1 MVCQPGARGGIVRS
15 DYTGV
20 NVRDQMR
27 NLPGQLRLTPSFP
40 FAGRARE
47 LAALRALIPAGGGAG
62 LRLALVG
69 GEAGSGKSRLVRE
82 FAHEAAGSSL
92 VLYGAC
98 DSVVR
103 RPYGPFVEALE
114 QLVRRSDDET
124 LREAVGT
131 GTVGGELSRLL
142 PDLAQRVAGL
152 SPPTAADP
160 DTERHRL
167 HSAIADLLVAGGSRT
182 PLVIVIEDGHWADTP
197 TLLLLR
203 HLAHGG
209 VDARALIVA
218 TFRDTEA
225 EIPAALS
232 AALAEWRRADGVTRV
247 RLGGLSTDEV
257 AQFVD
262 SAAGDEREQ
271 ELAGVAPVLHQLTGG
286 NPFLITELWRT
297 LRDADPAAD
306 PRGGRPLADTL
317 SELGS
322 PDGVREIVAQRLG
335 DLAQATSS
343 MMEIAAVVGYEFDLA
358 TIAPSGLADAEL
370 QAALAQ
376 ATAHGMIEDVPSRGL
391 SFRFSHELVRRAL
404 YDRMGA
410 LRRAEL
416 HLQVGETLEGAS
428 DGSDDSRVAEL
439 AYHFGAAAPIDG
451 PERAITYSV
460 RAGRA
465 ALRSLDFD
473 GAEMRFSSALA
484 LGIEDPR
491 CRAEVHMQL
500 GTARFRGGR
509 SDQAI
514 AAFRTAAEIAREI
527 DDAELL
533 ATAAIG
539 FEEAC
544 WRPGIIDEGA
554 VELLEE
560 ASAALDAD
568 DDSELRVRL
577 LAGRSR
583 ALAFIGHYEESS
595 IAERGAIAMARRL
608 DDRLGLATVLM
619 RSYWSRAEGSL
630 DRTLAMLT
638 EARELAEELGE
649 TDIQAEA
656 MAWRIAGLIALGDLG
671 TAERELAD
679 AHALAARV
687 RQPFQ
692 LHVAEHYG
700 STLALCVG
708 KLDEAEAAARRSQE
722 WSRLL
727 TGRPASGIYGIQ
739 MFGVRREQG
748 RLNEL
753 AGAVRALAGS
763 DHAPSVWRPG
773 FAALLAEL
781 GMEDEA
787 RRQLERVRRDGFDPL
802 RPSLWVASLTY
813 LADAS
818 AIVGDAALAALVYPE
833 MAPLSG
839 GNVVVGHGV
848 TCYGAADRFLGLLA
862 TTLGDFDRAVAH
874 FEQAMTI
881 NRRMGA
887 RTWLAH
893 TMFGYGRTLLMRR
906 GSGDGRH
913 ASELLSEA
921 AALAEQIGMPVLVS
935 RAQALGARPA
945 GAPGLPDNLTGREVE
960 ILRLVAAGLSNRG
973 IGEELSI
980 SGHTVANHIR
990 SILQKTGAANRTE
1003 ATGYAYRNS
1012 LVDAPSAV

>member
-1 MVCQPGARGGIVRS
+1 
-15 DYTGV
+15 
-20 NVRDQMR
+20 MR

-47 LAALRALIPAGGGAG
+47 LATLSALISAGEGDG

-82 FAHEAAGSSL
+82 FAREAAGSSL

-114 QLVRRSDDET
+114 QLVRRSDDAT
-124 LREAVGT
+124 LREAIGT
-131 GTVGGELSRLL
+131 GAVGGELSRLL
-142 PDLAQRVAGL
+142 PDLAQRVPGL
-152 SPPTAADP
+152 SPPAAADP

-167 HSAIADLLVAGGSRT
+167 HSAVADLLVAAGSQT
-182 PLVIVIEDGHWADTP
+182 PLVLVIEDAHWADTP

-209 VDARALIVA
+209 VDARALIVT

-225 EIPAALS
+225 EIPESLS
-232 AALAEWRRADGVTRV
+232 AALVELRRADGVA
-247 RLGGLSTDEV
+247 RLRLSGLSTGEV
-257 AQFVD
+257 SEFIENAR
-262 SAAGDEREQ
+262 GDE
-271 ELAGVAPVLHQLTGG
+271 LGADTNDVARVLHELTGG
-286 NPFLITELWRT
+286 NAFLITELWRT
-297 LRDADPAAD
+297 VLEADLKGA
-306 PRGGRPLADTL
+306 RGGRQLAETL

-322 PDGVREIVAQRLG
+322 PDGVREVVAQRLG
-335 DLAQATSS
+335 HLAPATTGLL
-343 MMEIAAVVGYEFDLA
+343 EIAAVVGNEFELA
-358 TIAPSGLADAEL
+358 AIAPSGLADAEL
-370 QAALAQ
+370 QAALGQ
-376 ATAHGMIEDVPSRGL
+376 AIAHGMIEEVPSRGL
-391 SFRFSHELVRRAL
+391 RFRFTHELVRRAL

-416 HLQVGETLEGAS
+416 HLQVGETLERTT
-428 DGSDDSRVAEL
+428 DGDGHGRVADL
-439 AYHFGAAAPIDG
+439 AYHFGAAAPIAG
-451 PERAITYSV
+451 PERAITYSI

-473 GAEMRFSSALA
+473 GAELRFSSALA
-484 LGIEDPR
+484 FGIEDPR

-500 GTARFRGGR
+500 GTARFRGGS

-514 AAFRTAAEIAREI
+514 ASFRAAAEIAREI

-533 ATAAIG
+533 ATAAVG

-560 ASAALDAD
+560 ASGTLDD
-568 DDSELRVRL
+568 DDSELRVKL

-583 ALAFIGHYEESS
+583 ALAFLGHYEESS
-595 IAERGAIAMARRL
+595 VAERDAIAMARRL

-619 RSYWSRAEGSL
+619 RSYWSRAQRSL
-630 DRTLAMLT
+630 GRTLAMLT
-638 EARELAEELGE
+638 EARELAEALGE

-656 MAWRIAGLIALGDLG
+656 MEWRVAGLIALGDMA
-671 TAERELAD
+671 TAEREHAEV
-679 AHALAARV
+679 HALTARV

-692 LHVAEHYG
+692 LHVAEHYA
-700 STLALCVG
+700 STLALCAG
-708 KLDEAEAAARRSQE
+708 KLDEAEAAARRSHE

-727 TGRPASGIYGIQ
+727 TGRPASGTYGIQ
-739 MFGVRREQG
+739 MFGIRREQG
-748 RLNEL
+748 RLAEL
-753 AGAVRALAGS
+753 AGAMRTLTGGEHS
-763 DHAPSVWRPG
+763 PSVWRPG

-787 RRQLERVRRDGFDPL
+787 RHELEQVRRDGFDPL
-802 RPSLWVASLTY
+802 RSSLWVASLTY
-813 LADAS
+813 LAEAC
-818 AIVGDAALAALVYPE
+818 AIVGDSALAALVYPE

-874 FEQAMTI
+874 FEHAMAF

-887 RTWLAH
+887 QTWLAH
-893 TMFGYGRTLLMRR
+893 TMFAYGRTLLMRR
-906 GSGDGRH
+906 GTGDARH
-913 ASELLSEA
+913 ASELLSA
-921 AALAEQIGMPVLVS
+921 SAALAEQIGMPALVS
-935 RAQALGARPA
+935 RAHALGARRIGTPR
-945 GAPGLPDNLTGREVE
+945 LPDDLTGREVE
-960 ILRLVAAGLSNRG
+960 ILRLVAAGLSNRA
-973 IGEELSI
+973 IGEELNI

-990 SILQKTGAANRTE
+990 SILRKTGVANRTE
-1003 ATGYAYRNS
+1003 AAGYAYRHS
-1012 LVDAPSAV
+1012 LVDTPSAV

>member
-1 MVCQPGARGGIVRS
+1 
-15 DYTGV
+15 
-20 NVRDQMR
+20 MR

-47 LAALRALIPAGGGAG
+47 LATLRALIPTGDGDG
-62 LRLALVG
+62 LRLVLVG

-82 FAHEAAGSSL
+82 FAREAAGSSL

-114 QLVRRSDDET
+114 QLVRRSDDDT

-142 PDLAQRVAGL
+142 PDLAQRVTGL
-152 SPPTAADP
+152 SPPAAADP

-167 HSAIADLLVAGGSRT
+167 HSAVADLLVAAGSRT

-209 VDARALIVA
+209 VDASALIVT

-225 EIPAALS
+225 EIPEALS
-232 AALAEWRRADGVTRV
+232 AALVELRRADGVARL
-247 RLGGLSTDEV
+247 RLGGLSTGEVSEFVESARGDELGADTIEV
-257 AQFVD
+257 A
-262 SAAGDEREQ
+262 R
-271 ELAGVAPVLHQLTGG
+271 VLHELTGG
-286 NPFLITELWRT
+286 NAFLITELWRT
-297 LRDADPAAD
+297 VLDADPAAAHG
-306 PRGGRPLADTL
+306 GGRQLAETL

-322 PDGVREIVAQRLG
+322 PDGVREVVAQRLG
-335 DLAQATSS
+335 HLAPATTGLL
-343 MMEIAAVVGYEFDLA
+343 EIAAVVGYEFDLA
-358 TIAPSGLADAEL
+358 AVAPSGLADAEL
-370 QAALAQ
+370 QAALGQ
-376 ATAHGMIEDVPSRGL
+376 AIAHGMIEEVPSRGL
-391 SFRFSHELVRRAL
+391 SFRFTHELVRRAL

-416 HLQVGETLEGAS
+416 HLQVGEALERTSEG
-428 DGSDDSRVAEL
+428 GGNGRVADL

-451 PERAITYSV
+451 PERAITYSM
-460 RAGRA
+460 RAGQA

-473 GAEMRFSSALA
+473 GAELRFASAIDLR
-484 LGIEDPR
+484 IEDPR

-500 GTARFRGGR
+500 GTARFRGGS
-509 SDQAI
+509 SDEAM
-514 AAFRTAAEIAREI
+514 AAFRAAAEIAREI

-533 ATAAIG
+533 AAAAVG

-560 ASAALDAD
+560 ASGALDD
-568 DDSELRVRL
+568 DDSELRVKL

-595 IAERGAIAMARRL
+595 VAERDAIAMARRL
-608 DDRLGLATVLM
+608 DDRFGLATVLM
-619 RSYWSRAEGSL
+619 RSYWSRAQRSL

-649 TDIQAEA
+649 TDVQAEA
-656 MAWRIAGLIALGDLG
+656 MEWRVAGLIALGDLR
-671 TAERELAD
+671 TAERELAEV
-679 AHALAARV
+679 HALGARV
-687 RQPFQ
+687 RQPFP
-692 LHVAEHYG
+692 LHVAEHYA
-700 STLALCVG
+700 STLALCAG
-708 KLDEAEAAARRSQE
+708 KLTEAEAAARRSHE

-739 MFGVRREQG
+739 MFGIRREQG
-748 RLNEL
+748 RLAEL
-753 AGAVRALAGS
+753 AGVMRTLAGS
-763 DHAPSVWRPG
+763 EHSPSVWRPG

-787 RRQLERVRRDGFDPL
+787 RHELEQVRRDGFDPL
-802 RPSLWVASLTY
+802 RSSLWVASLTY
-813 LADAS
+813 LAEAS
-818 AIVGDAALAALVYPE
+818 SVVGDSALAALVYPE

-848 TCYGAADRFLGLLA
+848 ACYGAADRFLGLLA
-862 TTLGDFDRAVAH
+862 TTVADFDRAVAH
-874 FEQAMTI
+874 FERAMTI

-887 RTWLAH
+887 HTWLAH
-893 TMFGYGRTLLMRR
+893 TMFAYGRTLLIRR
-906 GSGDGRH
+906 GTGDARH
-913 ASELLSEA
+913 ASELLSGA
-921 AALAEQIGMPVLVS
+921 ANLAEQIGMPTLVS
-935 RAQALGARPA
+935 RAGALGARRA
-945 GAPGLPDNLTGREVE
+945 SALSLPDDLTGREVE
-960 ILRLVAAGLSNRG
+960 ILRLVAAGLSNRV

-990 SILQKTGAANRTE
+990 SILRKTGAANRTE
-1003 ATGYAYRNS
+1003 ATGYAYRHS
-1012 LVDAPSAV
+1012 LVDTPSAV

>member
-1 MVCQPGARGGIVRS
+1 
-15 DYTGV
+15 
-20 NVRDQMR
+20 MR

-47 LAALRALIPAGGGAG
+47 LATLSALIPQGGADG

-82 FAHEAAGSSL
+82 FAREAAGSSL

-124 LREAVGT
+124 LRDAVGT

-142 PDLAQRVAGL
+142 PDLAQRVPGL
-152 SPPTAADP
+152 SPPTVADP

-167 HSAIADLLVAGGSRT
+167 HSAVADLLVAAGSRT

-209 VDARALIVA
+209 VDARALIVT

-225 EIPAALS
+225 EIPEALS
-232 AALAEWRRADGVTRV
+232 AALVELRRADGVA
-247 RLGGLSTDEV
+247 RLRLDGLSAGEVSEFVGNARGHQLGADTNEV
-257 AQFVD
+257 A
-262 SAAGDEREQ
+262 R
-271 ELAGVAPVLHQLTGG
+271 VLHELTGG
-286 NPFLITELWRT
+286 NAFLITELWRT
-297 LRDADPAAD
+297 VLEADLAFTD
-306 PRGGRPLADTL
+306 GGRQLAETL

-322 PDGVREIVAQRLG
+322 PDGVREVVAQRLG
-335 DLAQATSS
+335 HLAPATTGLL
-343 MMEIAAVVGYEFDLA
+343 EIAAVVGYEFDLGA
-358 TIAPSGLADAEL
+358 VAPSDLADSEL
-370 QAALAQ
+370 QAALGQ
-376 ATAHGMIEDVPSRGL
+376 AIAHGMIEEVPSRGL
-391 SFRFSHELVRRAL
+391 SFRFTHELVRRAL
-404 YDRMGA
+404 YDRIGA

-416 HLQVGETLEGAS
+416 HLQVGETLERTTEG
-428 DGSDDSRVAEL
+428 DGNGRVADL

-451 PERAITYSV
+451 PERAITYAM

-473 GAEMRFSSALA
+473 GADMRFSSALE

-491 CRAEVHMQL
+491 CRAEIHMQL
-500 GTARFRGGR
+500 GTARFRGGS

-514 AAFRTAAEIAREI
+514 AAFRAAAEIAREV

-533 ATAAIG
+533 AAAAVG

-544 WRPGIIDEGA
+544 WRPGITDEGA
-554 VELLEE
+554 VELLKE
-560 ASAALDAD
+560 ASDALDD
-568 DDSELRVRL
+568 EDSELRVKL
-577 LAGRSR
+577 VAGRSR

-595 IAERGAIAMARRL
+595 VADRDAIAMARRL

-619 RSYWSRAEGSL
+619 RSYWSRAQRSL
-630 DRTLAMLT
+630 GRTLAMLT

-649 TDIQAEA
+649 TDLQAEA
-656 MAWRIAGLIALGDLG
+656 MEWRVAGLIALGDLK
-671 TAERELAD
+671 TAERELAEV
-679 AHALAARV
+679 HALAARV
-687 RQPFQ
+687 RQPFP
-692 LHVAEHYG
+692 LHVAEHYA
-700 STLALCVG
+700 STLALCAG
-708 KLDEAEAAARRSQE
+708 KLAEAEAAARRSHE

-727 TGRPASGIYGIQ
+727 TGRPASGSYGIQ
-739 MFGVRREQG
+739 MFGIRREQG
-748 RLNEL
+748 RLAEL
-753 AGAVRALAGS
+753 AGAMRTLTGGEHS
-763 DHAPSVWRPG
+763 PSVWRPG

-787 RRQLERVRRDGFDPL
+787 RHELEQVRRDGFDPL
-802 RPSLWVASLTY
+802 RSSLWVASLTY
-813 LADAS
+813 LAEAS
-818 AIVGDAALAALVYPE
+818 SIVGDSALAALVYPE

-848 TCYGAADRFLGLLA
+848 ACYGAADRFLGLLA
-862 TTLGDFDRAVAH
+862 TTLADFDRAVAH
-874 FEQAMTI
+874 FERAMTI

-887 RTWLAH
+887 DTWLAH
-893 TMFGYGRTLLMRR
+893 TMFAYGRTLLMRR
-906 GSGDGRH
+906 GSGDARH
-913 ASELLSEA
+913 ASELLSGA
-921 AALAEQIGMPVLVS
+921 ATLAEQIGMPALVD
-935 RAQALGARPA
+935 RARALGARPA
-945 GAPGLPDNLTGREVE
+945 GASTLPDDLTGREVE

-973 IGEELSI
+973 IGEQLSI

-990 SILQKTGAANRTE
+990 SILRKTGAANRTE
-1003 ATGYAYRNS
+1003 AAGYAYRNS
-1012 LVDAPSAV
+1012 LVDTPSAV

>member
-1 MVCQPGARGGIVRS
+1 
-15 DYTGV
+15 
-20 NVRDQMR
+20 MR

-47 LAALRALIPAGGGAG
+47 LAALRALIPKGTGDG
-62 LRLALVG
+62 LRLALLG

-124 LREAVGT
+124 LRDAVGT

-142 PDLAQRVAGL
+142 PDLAQRVPGL
-152 SPPTAADP
+152 SPPAAADP

-167 HSAIADLLVAGGSRT
+167 HSAVADLLVAAGTRT

-209 VDARALIVA
+209 VDASALIVT

-225 EIPAALS
+225 EIPEALS
-232 AALAEWRRADGVTRV
+232 AALVELRRADGVVRL
-247 RLGGLSTDEV
+247 RLGGLSTGEVSEFVENARGHELGADTNEV
-257 AQFVD
+257 A
-262 SAAGDEREQ
+262 R
-271 ELAGVAPVLHQLTGG
+271 VLHTLTGG
-286 NPFLITELWRT
+286 NAFLITELWRT
-297 LRDADPAAD
+297 VLEADPADA
-306 PRGGRPLADTL
+306 RGGGRQLAETL

-322 PDGVREIVAQRLG
+322 PDGVREVVAQRLG
-335 DLAQATSS
+335 HVAPATTGLL
-343 MMEIAAVVGYEFDLA
+343 EVAAVVGYEFNLA
-358 TIAPSGLADAEL
+358 AVAPSGLADSEL
-370 QAALAQ
+370 QAALGQ
-376 ATAHGMIEDVPSRGL
+376 AIAHGMIEEVPSRGL
-391 SFRFSHELVRRAL
+391 SFRFTHELVRRAL

-416 HLQVGETLEGAS
+416 HLQVGETLERATEGDS
-428 DGSDDSRVAEL
+428 DSRVADL

-451 PERAITYSV
+451 PERAITYSI

-473 GAEMRFSSALA
+473 GAEMRFASAIG

-500 GTARFRGGR
+500 GTARFRGGS

-514 AAFRTAAEIAREI
+514 AAFRAAAEIGREI

-533 ATAAIG
+533 AAAAVG

-560 ASAALDAD
+560 ASGALED
-568 DDSELRVRL
+568 DDSELRVKL

-583 ALAFIGHYEESS
+583 ALAFVGRYEESS
-595 IAERGAIAMARRL
+595 VAERDAIAMARRL

-619 RSYWSRAEGSL
+619 RSYWSRAQRSL
-630 DRTLAMLT
+630 GRTLAMLT

-656 MAWRIAGLIALGDLG
+656 MEWRIAGLIALGDLR
-671 TAERELAD
+671 TAEREQAEV
-679 AHALAARV
+679 HALTARV
-687 RQPFQ
+687 RQPFP
-692 LHVAEHYG
+692 LHVAEHYA
-700 STLALCVG
+700 STLALCAG
-708 KLDEAEAAARRSQE
+708 KLTEAEAAAQRSHE

-727 TGRPASGIYGIQ
+727 TGRPASGTYGIQ
-739 MFGVRREQG
+739 MFGIRREQG
-748 RLNEL
+748 RLGEL
-753 AGAVRALAGS
+753 AGTMRMLTAGEQS
-763 DHAPSVWRPG
+763 PSVWRPG

-781 GMEDEA
+781 GMEEEA
-787 RRQLERVRRDGFDPL
+787 RHELDQVRRDGFDPL
-802 RPSLWVASLTY
+802 RSSLWVASLTY
-813 LADAS
+813 LAEAS
-818 AIVGDAALAALVYPE
+818 SVVGDGVLAALVYPE

-848 TCYGAADRFLGLLA
+848 ACYGAADRFLGLLA
-862 TTLGDFDRAVAH
+862 ATLGEFDRAVAH
-874 FEQAMTI
+874 FERAMTI

-887 RTWLAH
+887 DTWLAH

-906 GSGDGRH
+906 GSGDARR
-913 ASELLSEA
+913 ASELLSGA
-921 AALAEQIGMPVLVS
+921 AALAEQIGMPTLVG
-935 RAQALGARPA
+935 RARALGARPA
-945 GAPGLPDNLTGREVE
+945 GASRLPDELTGREVE
-960 ILRLVAAGLSNRG
+960 ILRLVTAGLSNRG
-973 IGEELSI
+973 IGEELNI

-990 SILQKTGAANRTE
+990 SILRKTGAANRTE
-1003 ATGYAYRNS
+1003 AAGYAYRNS
-1012 LVDAPSAV
+1012 LVDTPSAV